1 MYTTIVYV
9 FKLRIHGDNLQD
21 PLYDKKNVFEKSK
34 INYNLKVYSQFC
46 WLGAI

>member
-21 PLYDKKNVFEKSK
+21 PLYDKKMFLK
-34 INYNLKVYSQFC
+34 NLK
-46 WLGAI
+46 